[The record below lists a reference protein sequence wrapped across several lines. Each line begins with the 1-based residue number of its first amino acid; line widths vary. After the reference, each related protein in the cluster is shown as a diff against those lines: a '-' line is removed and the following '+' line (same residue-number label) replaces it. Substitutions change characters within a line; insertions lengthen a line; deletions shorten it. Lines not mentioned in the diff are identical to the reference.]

1 MFLFKWNANIEMQPD
16 LDDIREY
23 CKENKAESFLLRP
36 YSEIMQH
43 LFESDIKET
52 TTTTTGQLTAEEQAK
67 VSKKVVQKGSKEELI
82 SYLVAEVGSEIEF
95 AWRTEFFYLKGQ
107 IKTEDLGSVIA
118 LLVKSGAI

>member
-23 CKENKAESFLLRP
+23 CKDNKAESFLLRP

-52 TTTTTGQLTAEEQAK
+52 TTTTTG
-67 VSKKVVQKGSKEELI
+67 
-82 SYLVAEVGSEIEF
+82 
-95 AWRTEFFYLKGQ
+95 
-107 IKTEDLGSVIA
+107 
-118 LLVKSGAI
+118 